1 MMFGKNLFLCVRALK
16 LTVFLSVLFSL
27 LFISEAFAVSS
38 YKGYSKLPAP
48 PATTKGES
56 IYRESDC
63 SMCHG
68 ELGDG
73 EGFLAAGL
81 QPKPR
86 DFTSF
91 LEMNTVPDMAIINA
105 IRDGLP
111 GTAMPAHPDFSDEQI
126 EELIIYLRSLLAET
140 YLTLNVCLSKSHVV
154 DTGDSGLDLSDFRI
168 IVDDPELINVEKEGK
183 LLNISTKV
191 KLDTIKSL
199 MNKRVTRTHI
209 KLVEKDNTVSII
221 SVRIHRCIRF
231 Q

>member
-1 MMFGKNLFLCVRALK
+1 MKFKKILFYPAKTLILQVSIF
-16 LTVFLSVLFSL
+16 VFFSL
-27 LFISEAFAVSS
+27 LCSNNAFAAKS
-38 YKGYSKLPAP
+38 YKGYSKLPEP
-48 PATTKGES
+48 PATSKGES

-68 ELGDG
+68 EMGDG

-81 QPKPR
+81 MPKPR
-86 DFTSF
+86 DFTDF
-91 LEMNTVPDMAIINA
+91 QQMNTVPDMAIINA

-111 GTAMPAHPDFSDEQI
+111 GTSMPAHPDFDDEQI
-126 EELIIYLRSLLAET
+126 EELILFIRSLLAET

-168 IVDDPELINVEKEGK
+168 IVDNPELINVEKEGK

-191 KLDTIKSL
+191 TLDTVKSL
-199 MNKRVTRTHI
+199 MKKRVTRTHI
-209 KLVEKDNTVSII
+209 KLLEKDNTVSII
-221 SVRIHRCIRF
+221 SVRIHRCIRY